1 MTREAVIV
9 STAHTPIGKA
19 YRGAFYATA
28 LDRAGIDPDRIDDE
42 GVRPGRTYEAL
53 SALKAVRSGGA
64 TMAEDAFVTAGDASQ
79 IVYCR
84 DRLGIDPE
92 TLNVNA
98 GAIAVGHPFGMTGSR
113 LAGAAGLLAL
123 ADQ

>member
-1 MTREAVIV
+1 MTSEAVIV
-9 STAHTPIGKA
+9 STARTPIGKA
-19 YRGAFYATA
+19 HRGAFNATA

-42 GVRPGRTYEAL
+42 GVPPGTP
-53 SALKAVRSGGA
+53 LKAVLALKPVWSGGA
-64 TMAEDAFVTAGDASQ
+64 TAADGAYVTTGDASQ

-113 LAGAAGLLAL
+113 LVGAAGLFERV
-123 ADQ
+123 DQ

>member
-9 STAHTPIGKA
+9 STARTPIGKA
-19 YRGAFYATA
+19 HRGAFNATA

-42 GVRPGRTYEAL
+42 GVRPGTP
-53 SALKAVRSGGA
+53 LKAKPVWSGGA
-64 TMAEDAFVTAGDASQ
+64 TAADGAYVRAGDASQ
-79 IVYCR
+79 VVYCR

-98 GAIAVGHPFGMTGSR
+98 GGIAVGHRFGMTGSC
-113 LAGAAGLLAL
+113 LVGAAGLFERV
-123 ADQ
+123 DQK

>member
-9 STAHTPIGKA
+9 STARTPIGKA
-19 YRGAFYATA
+19 HRGAFHTTA
-28 LDRAGIDPDRIDDE
+28 LDRAGIDPDRIDDK
-42 GVRPGRTYEAL
+42 GVPPGTP
-53 SALKAVRSGGA
+53 LKAKPVWSGGA
-64 TMAEDAFVTAGDASQ
+64 TVADGAYVTTGDASQ

-92 TLNVNA
+92 TLNVDA

-113 LAGAAGLLAL
+113 LVSAAGLFERV
-123 ADQ
+123 DH